1 MKILLFLGAACPFG
15 TEVHKHL
22 SNKGHD
28 ITYEWATGR
37 GQKVSESALEWEGD
51 LIISFLNYIII
62 PKEILEKAP
71 AINFH
76 PGPPEHPGSGCMSWG
91 LYSGQKIYGVTVH
104 EVNEEVDGGKI
115 LKVRR
120 FDISDCKS
128 REELEHKAKTELL
141 TLFYEYTE
149 YTEWPRKARKISE
162 IDVASELERHAN
174 TDEVNKKIRAFHTE
188 KNPVYVMIDGKR
200 FEYVPESD

>member
-51 LIISFLNYIII
+51 LIISFLNYIIL

-104 EVNEEVDGGKI
+104 EVNEKVDAGKI

-120 FDISDCKS
+120 FDISDCES
-128 REELEHKAKTELL
+128 REQLEHKAKTELL
-141 TLFYEYTE
+141 TLFYEHTE
-149 YTEWPRKARKISE
+149 YTEWPREARKISE
-162 IDVASELERHAN
+162 IDEMAEIDSDERY
-174 TDEVNKKIRAFHTE
+174 TEVLSRIRAFHTE
-188 KNPVYVMIDGKR
+188 KHPVHIMIGDKR
-200 FEYVPESD
+200 FEYVPKSD

>member
-1 MKILLFLGAACPFG
+1 MKILLFLGAGCPFC

-28 ITYEWATGR
+28 LTYDWANKR
-37 GQKVSESALEWEGD
+37 GQKVSEDALKWEGD
-51 LIISFLNYIII
+51 LIISFLNYTIL
-62 PKEILEKAP
+62 PKEILKKAP

-128 REELEHKAKTELL
+128 REELEHRAKTELL

-149 YTEWPRKARKISE
+149 YSEWPRKARKISE
-162 IDVASELERHAN
+162 IDEVSEIDKNESR
-174 TDEVNKKIRAFHTE
+174 DEINKKIRAFHTE

-200 FEYVPESD
+200 FEYVPESN